1 MIPSCR
7 IRRDDMRIKTKKRI
21 GNSRGYYI
29 IADFEVPNG
38 EERGTCDEH
47 IDLVEEVIAVC
58 RYEMLTK
65 SEIETITG
73 ILNNSIDRCVEE
85 SNDE

>member
-1 MIPSCR
+1 
-7 IRRDDMRIKTKKRI
+7 MRIKTKKQI

-38 EERGTCDEH
+38 EERGTSDEH
-47 IDLVEEVIAVC
+47 IDLAEEVIVVC

-73 ILNNSIDRCVEE
+73 ILNTSIDRCVED